1 MQISTLH
8 RSITQT
14 AFFVSAGFQIGST
27 SLTSSLGIAQFFL
40 SALDAILGDTQ
51 TSRAVAA
58 IVSLVQ
64 REFKNPETGINGER
78 VGLADVMVG
87 TVAFAILQRWGAAR
101 TQQELEKA
109 GVQTAVWD
117 IVVVADA
124 GGATQETLGES
135 QQQQYRLTQD
145 AGPNER
151 PKAARRASFMSAS
164 GDGNTL
170 EAIGDGKSFVTT
182 LNFGSVEDHALGRP
196 QSRGTEAFKSYVSN
210 QLAPGTTVAL
220 SAESLSQDV
229 VTLEIQGD
237 AEAHLQPPAG
247 FLLVSRRKTPQG
259 HLTFVFRRR
268 SKRLREVNF
277 EVGDDETSSRISMID
292 DESDIARSNRDS
304 ERFTSN
310 DGLWPAPSL
319 NPSPIKGDMMEDRNS
334 LGFQPTGSSVS
345 TPNLANQKRL
355 RSPLASRTE
364 LVPAIEAQHD
374 ISGEYAQP
382 EQQTPVRKSMRKS
395 KSVRTLVN
403 FWSRDRTSL
412 DKGKLDG
419 NHRFEYQGPE
429 SELQRRPFD
438 HRRVP
443 SDLHMRRPP
452 LTEAALA
459 AYQPRK
465 GLLRRR
471 SSLSSAITA
480 ASEASTTMVLHRGS
494 PDEETVAVQLY
505 RHGKLQGCFPVQP
518 LTASLARFAK
528 FAIAAY
534 GSTFLR
540 LTNSWQEDTI
550 LPSMNDDLPQ
560 HQFFSTYT
568 RLPSHSVL
576 LSSYIDPQGG
586 SSPASLDPDHGLPLV
601 HYISVDHESKAVV
614 LTCRGTLGFE
624 DVLTDM
630 VGDYDDIRWLGETHR
645 VHKGIYASAR
655 RLLTIRGGKVLAT
668 IKAALEEF
676 EDYGLIFCGH
686 SLGGAVAAVL
696 AVILAEKSTKS
707 AGGTA
712 SYCTS
717 SKVLGHLSIALP
729 PNRPMHVYAYG
740 PAASF
745 SPSLQQATRGLIT
758 TVLHGQ
764 DFVPYL
770 SLGHLRDFQAMALA
784 FKTDSHNAKSEV
796 LRRVRDA
803 ILQSFRDRSGLA
815 SFQQS
820 LFAASDEWGQN
831 SDPDEDHW
839 PWIALESL
847 RASMLAEKLVPPGE
861 IFTIESQPVLQRH
874 AFVEPASSPAS
885 KDAGSGVKVDTR
897 SYRPATHIKFGHVED
912 AETRYNEMRFGASM
926 FADHV
931 PGRYEKALAVL
942 DRGLGGG

>member
-1 MQISTLH
+1 M
-8 RSITQT
+8 
-14 AFFVSAGFQIGST
+14 
-27 SLTSSLGIAQFFL
+27 GIAQFFL

-58 IVSLVQ
+58 IISLVQ

-87 TVAFAILQRWGAAR
+87 TVAFAILQRWGAER
-101 TQQELEKA
+101 TQKELERS
-109 GVQTAVWD
+109 GVQTVVWD

-124 GGATQETLGES
+124 IGTIQEAAANHY
-135 QQQQYRLTQD
+135 QQQYRLTQE
-145 AGPNER
+145 ARSNER
-151 PKAARRASFMSAS
+151 PITARQASFMSAS
-164 GDGNTL
+164 GNGNTF
-170 EAIGDGKSFVTT
+170 EGIGDGRSFITT
-182 LNFGSVEDHALGRP
+182 SSFDPAGGRP
-196 QSRGTEAFKSYVSN
+196 QSRGTEAFKDYVAN
-210 QLAPGTTVAL
+210 QLSPGTIVAL
-220 SAESLSQDV
+220 SVESLSQDI
-229 VTLEIQGD
+229 VTLQIRGDRD
-237 AEAHLQPPAG
+237 AELEPPAG
-247 FLLVSRRKTPQG
+247 FLLVSRQKISPG
-259 HLTFVFRRR
+259 HLIFIFRRR

-277 EVGDDETSSRISMID
+277 NVGEDETDPRIWMID
-292 DESDIARSNRDS
+292 AEADVAALEQPRERVDITDRW
-304 ERFTSN
+304 
-310 DGLWPAPSL
+310 LVPSL
-319 NPSPIKGDMMEDRNS
+319 EASPTKTDAMEYRNHGGT
-334 LGFQPTGSSVS
+334 LLKGSSFQSPVR
-345 TPNLANQKRL
+345 ANQKRL
-355 RSPLASRTE
+355 RSPLASHTDLPSNPISRDTVHDE
-364 LVPAIEAQHD
+364 TAAMKAEFDSSAENAQ
-374 ISGEYAQP
+374 I
-382 EQQTPVRKSMRKS
+382 EQQTPVRKSMRNS
-395 KSVRTLVN
+395 KSVKSLVN
-403 FWSRDRTSL
+403 FWSRDRPVR
-412 DKGKLDG
+412 DKGQNDG
-419 NHRFEYQGPE
+419 QNFEQIRDNDGAREQGLESQEQQRPINHR
-429 SELQRRPFD
+429 RI
-438 HRRVP
+438 P
-443 SDLHMRRPP
+443 SDIHMRRPP

-459 AYQPRK
+459 SYQPIR

-471 SSLSSAITA
+471 SSLSSVTTA
-480 ASEASTTMVLHRGS
+480 ASETSTTMVLYQGS
-494 PDEETVAVQLY
+494 PEEETIRTQLY
-505 RHGKLQGCFPVQP
+505 RHGKLHGCFPVQP
-518 LTASLARFAK
+518 LTTSLARFAK
-528 FAIAAY
+528 FAVAAY

-540 LTNSWQEDTI
+540 LTNSWEEDTI
-550 LPSMNDDLPQ
+550 LPSINDDLPQ

-568 RLPSHSVL
+568 KLPSHSIL

-586 SSPASLDPDHGLPLV
+586 SSPASHDPDHGLPLV

-630 VGDYDDIRWLGETHR
+630 VGDYDDIKWLGETHR

-668 IKAALEEF
+668 MKAALEEF

-717 SKVLGHLSIALP
+717 GRVIGNPSTAFP
-729 PNRPMHVYAYG
+729 ANRPMHVYAYG

-745 SPSLQQATRGLIT
+745 SPSLQQTTRGLIT

-796 LRRVRDA
+796 LRRVRDG

-815 SFQQS
+815 FSQQS
-820 LFAASDEWGQN
+820 QFSASDEWGQN
-831 SDPDEDHW
+831 DEDVKDHW

-874 AFVEPASSPAS
+874 AFVEASSPS
-885 KDAGSGVKVDTR
+885 KDGGKDGGVKVDTR

-926 FADHV
+926 FADHF
-931 PGRYEKALAVL
+931 PGRYEKTLAALG
-942 DRGLGGG
+942 RGLGGG